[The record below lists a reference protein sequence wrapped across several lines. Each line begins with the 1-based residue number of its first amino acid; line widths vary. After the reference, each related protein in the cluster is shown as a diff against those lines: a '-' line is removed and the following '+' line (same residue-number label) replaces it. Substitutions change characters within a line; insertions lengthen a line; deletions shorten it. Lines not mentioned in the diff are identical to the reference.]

1 MRTGWQCDGAL
12 RWCSGCALQ
21 YKFGSIPEE
30 ALRLLISNAE
40 VIVKKRKATAPPSIT
55 LLQTETDIRAGLKA
69 LRRTCPHLRKAHD
82 RTGDPALRRRPGGF
96 EGLVRIINGQQL
108 SVASAGAI
116 HTRLTATLQ
125 PLTAAA
131 ILTASDDTLRGCG
144 LSRPK
149 VKTVRAL
156 AQAVQGGLDLEALGS
171 LAVADAHALLTAVSG
186 IGPWTADVY
195 LMFCVGHADVF
206 APGDLALQIA
216 AQDVMGLPARP
227 TAKEMATIAER
238 WQPWRAI
245 AALVLWAY
253 YAEMKANGTALPA

>member
-1 MRTGWQCDGAL
+1 VFI
-12 RWCSGCALQ
+12 S
-21 YKFGSIPEE
+21 KSE
-30 ALRLLISNAE
+30 A
-40 VIVKKRKATAPPSIT
+40 IVKKRQPST
-55 LLQTETDIRAGLKA
+55 PVKFPLLAAQTDIQTGLKA
-69 LRRTCPHLRKAHD
+69 LRRTCPHLRKAHE

-108 SVASAGAI
+108 SVASAAAI
-116 HTRLTATLQ
+116 HARVTATLQ
-125 PLTAAA
+125 PLTASA
-131 ILTASDDTLRGCG
+131 ILAASDDTLRGCG

-156 AQAVQGGLDLEALGS
+156 AAAVQAGLDLDAFGT
-171 LAVADAHALLTAVSG
+171 LAVSDAHARLTAVSG

-216 AQDVMGLPARP
+216 AQHVMELETRP
-227 TAKEMATIAER
+227 TTKEMAAIAER
-238 WQPWRAI
+238 WQPWRAV

-253 YAEMKANGTALPA
+253 YAEMKKSGTALPA